1 MSAPFRTT
9 RVVEFGDTDMA
20 GIVHFARFFCYMEA
34 AEHALLRSLGLSV
47 TMDWEGEHISF
58 PRVGASCDYLKPAR
72 FEDVLAV
79 DVRVL
84 KVGTRS
90 ITYGFDVHRG
100 DELLARGQVTSVCC
114 TVGPGRPLASRAIPP
129 AIREKLERAQSSTG

>member
-1 MSAPFRTT
+1 MATFRD
-9 RVVEFGDTDMA
+9 RRIVEFADTDMA

-34 AEHALLRSLGLSV
+34 AEHALLRALGLSV

-79 DVRVL
+79 DARVL
-84 KVGTRS
+84 KVGKKS
-90 ITYGFDVHRG
+90 VTYGFDVLRG
-100 DELLARGQVTSVCC
+100 EEVLARGQVTSVCC
-114 TVGPGRPLASRAIPP
+114 TVGPGRRIASREIPK
-129 AIREKLERAQSSTG
+129 AIRDKLERVKG